1 MPSLHTSLARLGSHQ
16 KQEHQVPVVGKLREH
31 WIHLHFRGFQ
41 ALRVWHKWDCLAF
54 SLLGKLDAHENAQKS
69 FWWTPWKN
77 LSHGCWL
84 CLWVGPKFPSFLSET
99 SFWHGASSYQWMLA
113 CVWLVRRDFDAVG
126 QSLRHLRRHLRHLGH
141 CVPKQPS
148 SRIGFLPVQIH
159 TNLGGTHS
167 MERLTKKCTI
177 TMTLTMIF
185 PNGWSSVTTWST
197 WTNRECML
205 KCSIRTPATW
215 GLNGRPG
222 AWYGWMLEGAWLREQ
237 STSNSTHCSRRDIMI
252 ESNIRIAV

>member
-1 MPSLHTSLARLGSHQ
+1 MPMKTPTSHFDGLPE
-16 KQEHQVPVVGKLREH
+16 KICPMVVDYICEWGQS
-31 WIHLHFRGFQ
+31 FQ
-41 ALRVWHKWDCLAF
+41 A
-54 SLLGKLDAHENAQKS
+54 
-69 FWWTPWKN
+69 
-77 LSHGCWL
+77 
-84 CLWVGPKFPSFLSET
+84 LSET

-148 SRIGFLPVQIH
+148 SRMGFLPVQIH
-159 TNLGGTHS
+159 TNLGSTYS
-167 MERLTKKCTI
+167 MERLAEKCTI
-177 TMTLTMIF
+177 PMTLTMIF
-185 PNGWSSVTTWST
+185 SNGWSSVTTWST

-237 STSNSTHCSRRDIMI
+237 STSNSTHCSRRDMI
-252 ESNIRIAV
+252 KYTYSGIANLYLYISLCITILKQIEYGIHSLYHSAIYL